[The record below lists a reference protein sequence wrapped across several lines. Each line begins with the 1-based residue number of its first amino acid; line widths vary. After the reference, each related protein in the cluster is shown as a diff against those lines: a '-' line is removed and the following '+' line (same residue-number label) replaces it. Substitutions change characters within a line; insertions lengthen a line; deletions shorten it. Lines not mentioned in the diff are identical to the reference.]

1 MTTTPRTLREHIDV
15 IREGMVCERCGRY
28 IGSLAPDSYL
38 PPAYPVAVEDS
49 SPEDEVRALVAFEW
63 HLLGMMRQG
72 KFVIR
77 HPERDGVCVSIEE
90 WGRDGEELEEE
101 AAAPDGADPEDE
113 AGGG

>member
-1 MTTTPRTLREHIDV
+1 MTMTPRTLREHIDV

-90 WGRDGEELEEE
+90 WGRDEEEDEEADGARGEAAELEE
-101 AAAPDGADPEDE
+101 DG
-113 AGGG
+113 G